1 MKKPVTALTLA
12 AVLAGLAS
20 ADGLETTL
28 NGQPLRFDQ
37 PARLQDGRVMVPLR
51 GIFESLGAE
60 VLFDPSTRA
69 IKATRKGRVVE
80 LSLGSQLARVNGQ
93 PTYLDVP
100 ASSLGGR
107 TMVPLRFVSEA
118 LGAEVRWQ
126 PTLRTVALS
135 SDPLPTTQDLET
147 PLRLES
153 VLHNGQRTLRPG
165 DQLVVTATG
174 EPGGQARF
182 DILGLTSAVPMH
194 EVRSGHYEGQLR
206 LPEQLHTT
214 RAPVVV
220 HLQHGDRAA
229 SLQAT
234 QSLSFQ
240 ALAPVTINPPEGSL
254 VATSRPTIH
263 ADWAVPIQLGTARVF
278 LDGQEVSPQA
288 RVVGSAVHFVPNY
301 DLVPGN
307 HRVVLQALDHQGK
320 LLSREWSFSV
330 PNQVGNNQVG
340 NNQGYGMAPMVFSN
354 LANGSR
360 LPAHYNIQ
368 GQTTPFAQVLLQAQA
383 QNSLIPGWIG
393 LERQV
398 DRAQVQAD
406 AAGRFNLPLNISS
419 VPGNTPV
426 ELEIQVR
433 DRSGRS
439 TETIRVQ
446 VTRI

>member
-1 MKKPVTALTLA
+1 MRKPATALTVA
-12 AVLAGLAS
+12 AVLAGIVS
-20 ADGLETTL
+20 ADSVETTL

-37 PARLQDGRVMVPLR
+37 PARLQEGRVMVPLR

-60 VLFDPSTRA
+60 VLFDPSTRS
-69 IKATRKGRVVE
+69 IKATREGRVVE

-100 ASSLGGR
+100 AASLGGR

-126 PTLRTVALS
+126 PSLRTVALS
-135 SDPLPTTQDLET
+135 SVPLPSTPDPDT

-153 VLHNGQRTLRPG
+153 VLHNGQKTLRPG

-194 EVRSGHYEGQLR
+194 EVKSGHYEGRWL
-206 LPEQLHTT
+206 LPQHLKTM
-214 RAPVVV
+214 RAPLVV

-240 ALAPVTINPPEGSL
+240 ALTPVSINPPEGSL

-263 ADWAVPIQLGTARVF
+263 ADWAVPIQVGTARVF

-288 RVVGSAVHFVPNY
+288 RVVGSAVHFVPND
-301 DLVPGN
+301 DLMPGS
-307 HRVVLQALDHQGK
+307 HRVMLQALDHQGK

-330 PNQVGNNQVG
+330 PNQVGHSP
-340 NNQGYGMAPMVFSN
+340 GYGLPPIVLSN
-354 LANGSR
+354 LSNGSR
-360 LPAHYNIQ
+360 LPARYNIQ

-433 DRSGRS
+433 DSNGRT
-439 TETIRVQ
+439 TETTRVQ